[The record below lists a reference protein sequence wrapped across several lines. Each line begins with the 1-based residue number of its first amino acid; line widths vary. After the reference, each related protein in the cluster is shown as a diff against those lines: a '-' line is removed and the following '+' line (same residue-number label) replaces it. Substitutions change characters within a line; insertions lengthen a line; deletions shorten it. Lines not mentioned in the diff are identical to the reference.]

1 MHVLMLLGTSMLGI
15 VLYSPGPD
23 VVIYN
28 HWHDKDY
35 VDAID
40 IPIYWRLRLTYRR
53 LHETP
58 PNPTNIGLSKPP
70 GGKLV
75 YQTKKKRSASGPII
89 LCGGA
94 VRERIIRAF
103 LVEEKKIV
111 KNVLK
116 IRKRKEKQALKG

>member
-1 MHVLMLLGTSMLGI
+1 MPITDNL
-15 VLYSPGPD
+15 SP
-23 VVIYN
+23 
-28 HWHDKDY
+28 
-35 VDAID
+35 
-40 IPIYWRLRLTYRR
+40 
-53 LHETP
+53 
-58 PNPTNIGLSKPP
+58 
-70 GGKLV
+70 
-75 YQTKKKRSASGPII
+75 TKYKRSRLPRNRSWTVNHAYCSI